1 MPDIKWHATV
11 SQSDYTA
18 SVEYLALLMS
28 SLEAAAT
35 VDRLR
40 QAKTVTFY
48 AKDIIRAAR
57 LPVLPLD
64 DPYVSHELDKIN
76 KGLPLSPI
84 LLIRGKARK
93 GTRLIIADGYHR
105 VCANYRLDPDN
116 RIPCHITDSKKMK

>member
-1 MPDIKWHATV
+1 MADIKWHSTV
-11 SQSDYTA
+11 SQSNYA
-18 SVEYLALLMS
+18 AALEYLGLLMS
-28 SLEAAAT
+28 PLEAAAT

-40 QAKTVTFY
+40 QAKTATFY

-64 DPYVSHELDKIN
+64 DPYVTHELDKIG

-93 GTRLIIADGYHR
+93 DAQLIVADGYHR
-105 VCANYRLDPDN
+105 VCANYQLDPDN
-116 RIPCHITDSKKMK
+116 RIPCHITDLKKMK